1 MDLENFKKFIE
12 SVAFFKEFSDHEK
25 NKLAGD
31 RNTFKQFQKGSNI
44 FIQGDNGSSLFIVL
58 LGSIELIKICD
69 AVGQEGRVSL
79 KKEEE
84 KTVGELETGS
94 VFGEISMLTG
104 RKRSVTARVVSA
116 KAVVMEISDRL
127 VEGLIPSIQ
136 AKFHKQLLVTI
147 VQDLGDIN
155 VRYMKLQSNVG
166 VVTGLS

>member
-1 MDLENFKKFIE
+1 MDSEYIKQFIE
-12 SVAFFKEFSDHEK
+12 GTPFFKEFSDHEK

-31 RNTFKQFQKGSNI
+31 SNTFKQFEKGENI
-44 FIQGDNGSSLFIVL
+44 FIQGDDGFSLFVVL

-69 AVGQEGRVSL
+69 VVGQEGRVSL

-94 VFGEISMLTG
+94 VFGEISLLTG

-116 KAVVMEISDRL
+116 KAVVMEISDKL

-136 AKFHKQLLVTI
+136 AKFHKQLLMAL
-147 VQDLGDIN
+147 VQDLDDMDI
-155 VRYMKLQSNVG
+155 RYIKLQSRIEASAG
-166 VVTGLS
+166 EA